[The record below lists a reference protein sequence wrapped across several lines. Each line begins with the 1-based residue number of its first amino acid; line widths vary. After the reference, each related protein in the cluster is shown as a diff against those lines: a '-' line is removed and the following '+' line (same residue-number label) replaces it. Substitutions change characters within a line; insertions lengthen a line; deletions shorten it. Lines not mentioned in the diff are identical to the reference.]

1 MPQQLDAAAIL
12 VGLIFL
18 MVLGASAVLWIARA
32 QRHTRNV
39 VPDAVAP
46 AWPIGWINFGIF
58 LCTIIVTV
66 VAVQVLAAGVINLTS
81 SSGADNGLLQS
92 EVTALASEAE
102 DSGSHTAELDSA
114 APKLTPWMA
123 VLAVL
128 LLQLP
133 MLAVF
138 YGLRRFYP
146 GHYAGRLNDRVL
158 PLQTALKQALPLFI
172 RYLPLIW
179 VVSFIW
185 TTLLSVLQEAGFI
198 DAFPPQELIT
208 LFTQGGDPIAITL
221 LVIFAVVLA
230 PIVEE
235 TIFRGCIYR
244 FLKSQTTLMP
254 AQIISGVFF
263 AIMHGNLMSLL
274 PLVVVGLLLARVYEK
289 SGNLLVPICFHGFFN
304 GFSLLMLYIMSH
316 SSMPMG

>member
-1 MPQQLDAAAIL
+1 MPQELDAAAIV

-18 MVLGASAVLWIARA
+18 TVLGASAVLWIARV
-32 QRHTRNV
+32 QSYHRNI
-39 VPDAVAP
+39 VPDAYAP

-58 LCTIIVTV
+58 LCVMIVTV
-66 VAVQVLAAGVINLTS
+66 VTVQVFAAEIINVVMSTAENDLH
-81 SSGADNGLLQS
+81 NG
-92 EVTALASEAE
+92 EVTPLEIDAGGTAIAPQAIEAE
-102 DSGSHTAELDSA
+102 

-138 YGLRRFYP
+138 YSLRRFYP
-146 GHYAGRLNDRVL
+146 SHYAGRLNNQVL
-158 PLQTALKQALPLFI
+158 SIRQALKRAVPLFI
-172 RYLPLIW
+172 RYLPVIW
-179 VVSFIW
+179 VVSFVW
-185 TTLLSVLQEAGFI
+185 TTLLNVLQESGVI

-208 LFTQGGDPIAITL
+208 LFAQGGDRIAITL

-244 FLKSQTTLMP
+244 FLKSQTTLLP
-254 AQIISGVFF
+254 AQIISGIFF
-263 AIMHGNLMSLL
+263 AVMHGNLMSLL
-274 PLVVVGLLLARVYEK
+274 PLVVVGIVLARVYEK
-289 SGNLLVPICFHGFFN
+289 SGNILVPICFHGFFN

-316 SSMPMG
+316 SSMPVG

>member
-1 MPQQLDAAAIL
+1 M
-12 VGLIFL
+12 
-18 MVLGASAVLWIARA
+18 
-32 QRHTRNV
+32 
-39 VPDAVAP
+39 
-46 AWPIGWINFGIF
+46 
-58 LCTIIVTV
+58 
-66 VAVQVLAAGVINLTS
+66 VAVQVLAAGVLNLTS
-81 SSGADNGLLQS
+81 SSGDNALPG
-92 EVTALASEAE
+92 EVSALESGAENSDTATIDGAGPE
-102 DSGSHTAELDSA
+102 
-114 APKLTPWMA
+114 LTPWMA

-158 PLQTALKQALPLFI
+158 PLRTALKQALPLFI